1 MMGAGDLFKKFKN
14 FMEGGAY
21 DEDDW
26 DYPEGSEKEQT
37 YTRSRKEGS
46 EYETESEFDDT
57 LTKSSRAARKGG
69 SNVVD
74 FESGRTEPKSHLSVV
89 IVRPTKIEEA
99 AYVCDYLRDN
109 KLCIINMH
117 EVDHQTAQ
125 RIADYLGGVSY
136 ALKGQVERIDSHI
149 FVMGPEGSKITADL
163 KEGLRSGELFAR
175 ASR

>member
-1 MMGAGDLFKKFKN
+1 MGAGDLLKKFKN
-14 FMEGGAY
+14 FMEGGDY

-26 DYPEGSEKEQT
+26 DYPEEGEKDQA
-37 YTRSRKEGS
+37 RSRKETS
-46 EYETESEFDDT
+46 ERESEFDDT
-57 LTKSSRAARKGG
+57 LTRSSSRTAKKGG

-74 FESGRTEPKSHLSVV
+74 FESGRGEVKSHLSVV

-99 AYVCDYLRDN
+99 AYVCDYLREN

-117 EVDHQTAQ
+117 DVDHQTAQ